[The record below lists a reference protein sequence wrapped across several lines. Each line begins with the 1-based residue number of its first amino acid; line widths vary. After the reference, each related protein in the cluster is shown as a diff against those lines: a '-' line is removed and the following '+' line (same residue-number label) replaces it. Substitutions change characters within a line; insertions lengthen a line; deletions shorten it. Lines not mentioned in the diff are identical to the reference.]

1 MVTDHAGLLVFD
13 PGVRYVLQT
22 HDEHRDPLI
31 VTNDAF

>member
-1 MVTDHAGLLVFD
+1 MVAGHADLLGFD
-13 PGVRYVLQT
+13 LGVRYLLQT